1 MIYEG
6 EQHENGTRSERG
18 EAWQWEVIA
27 EKTYLKERLNL
38 EERRMNLKKKLNDMK
53 INKRLMLSY
62 AVVLV
67 FLLISIIVSISNLVN
82 IGNQIE
88 TFYEHPFTV
97 SAAANTINAKFE
109 EMQKSVFR
117 SISTEDQKIVA
128 EAIQE
133 AKDCAEAIQENMVIV
148 KNLFLGD
155 QEIVNSLQDRLT
167 TLAPM
172 REEVLELATQ
182 NRNVEAA
189 EYMETNNIPVI
200 KEAQK
205 YLDMLIATADESGN
219 TLIKDV
225 QAARAMAMVILI
237 AMGVFSVGVSLAFA
251 KIITDSIK
259 APVGQLEVMAGNL
272 VAGHLDSSVV
282 TYTAEDELGE
292 LAGNMKKAVNI
303 LQRIIQDVAYLT
315 SEIALG
321 NFTVKTQNENIYV
334 GDFHPL
340 LLSLRDMNANLSSTM
355 SKINE
360 ASDQVTMGSAQM
372 AESAQSLA
380 EGATEQAGAVEELNA
395 TIEDVANMA
404 RTTAEDTRKA
414 AQEVDGSVRRA
425 DNSRQKMKDL
435 IEAMERIDSTSKEI
449 GNIIAEIEDIASQ
462 TNLLSLNASIEAA
475 RAGEAGRGFAVVA
488 DQIGKLASDSAQSA
502 SNTRNLIMKTLDEI
516 KTGSEITNDTSKSFE
531 EIIEDIAQFSKI
543 AVDTSQKSSEQYNSL
558 QQIRDGIEQISS
570 VVQNNSATAEETSAT
585 SEELAA
591 QAENLKGLVAHFR
604 LMKQ

>member
-1 MIYEG
+1 
-6 EQHENGTRSERG
+6 
-18 EAWQWEVIA
+18 
-27 EKTYLKERLNL
+27 
-38 EERRMNLKKKLNDMK
+38 MNIKKKLNDMK

-67 FLLISIIVSISNLVN
+67 FLLISIIVSISNLVS

-133 AKDCAEAIQENMVIV
+133 AKDCAEVIQENMVIV

-167 TLAPM
+167 ALAPM
-172 REEVLELATQ
+172 REEVLELAIQ

-189 EYMETNNIPVI
+189 EYMEANNIPVI

-205 YLDMLIATADESGN
+205 YLDTLIATADESGN

-237 AMGVFSVGVSLAFA
+237 AMGAFSVGVSLTFA

-259 APVGQLEVMAGNL
+259 TPVGQLEVMAGNL
-272 VAGHLDSSVV
+272 VAGNLDASVI
-282 TYTAEDELGE
+282 TYTAKDEIGE
-292 LAGNMKKAVNI
+292 LSGNMKEAVGI
-303 LQRIIQDVAYLT
+303 LQKIIQDVAYLT

-334 GDFHPL
+334 GDFQPL
-340 LLSLRDMNANLSSTM
+340 LLSLRDMNVNLSSTM

-360 ASDQVTMGSAQM
+360 ASEQVTMGSTQM

-516 KTGSEITNDTSKSFE
+516 KVGSEITNDTSKSFE

-558 QQIRDGIEQISS
+558 QQIQDGIEQISS

>member
-1 MIYEG
+1 
-6 EQHENGTRSERG
+6 
-18 EAWQWEVIA
+18 
-27 EKTYLKERLNL
+27 
-38 EERRMNLKKKLNDMK
+38 MNIKKKLNDMK

-67 FLLISIIVSISNLVN
+67 FLLISIIVSISNLVS
-82 IGNQIE
+82 IGKQIE

-117 SISTEDQKIVA
+117 SISTEDQEIVT

-133 AKDCAEAIQENMVIV
+133 AKSCAEVIQENMVIV
-148 KNLFLGD
+148 KELFLGD

-167 TLAPM
+167 ALAPM
-172 REEVLELATQ
+172 REEVLELAIQ

-189 EYMETNNIPVI
+189 EYMEANNIPVI

-205 YLDMLIATADESGN
+205 YLDTLIATADESGN

-225 QAARAMAMVILI
+225 QAARALAIFILI
-237 AMGVFSVGVSLAFA
+237 AMGAFSVGVSLVFA

-259 APVGQLEVMAGNL
+259 TPVGQLEVMAGNL
-272 VAGHLDSSVV
+272 VAGNLDASVI
-282 TYTAEDELGE
+282 TYTAKDEIGE
-292 LAGNMKKAVNI
+292 LSGNMKEAVNI
-303 LQRIIQDVAYLT
+303 LQKIIQDVAYLT

-321 NFTVKTQNENIYV
+321 NFTVKTQNDSIYV
-334 GDFHPL
+334 GDFQPL

-360 ASDQVTMGSAQM
+360 ASEQVTMGSTQM

-404 RTTAEDTRKA
+404 RTTAEDTKKA

-516 KTGSEITNDTSKSFE
+516 KVGSEITNDTSKSFE

-543 AVDTSQKSSEQYNSL
+543 AVDTSQKSGEQYNSL
-558 QQIRDGIEQISS
+558 QQIREGIEQISS

-591 QAENLKGLVAHFR
+591 QAENLKELVAHFR

>member
-6 EQHENGTRSERG
+6 DQHENGTRSERG

-167 TLAPM
+167 ALAPM
-172 REEVLELATQ
+172 REEVLELAIQ

-189 EYMETNNIPVI
+189 EYMEANNIPVI

-225 QAARAMAMVILI
+225 QAARALAIFILI
-237 AMGVFSVGVSLAFA
+237 AMGAFSVGVSLVFA

-259 APVGQLEVMAGNL
+259 TPVGQLEVMAGNL
-272 VAGHLDSSVV
+272 VAGNLDASVI
-282 TYTAEDELGE
+282 TYTAKDEIGE
-292 LAGNMKKAVNI
+292 LSGNMKEAVGI
-303 LQRIIQDVAYLT
+303 LQKIIQDVAYLT

-321 NFTVKTQNENIYV
+321 NFTVKTQNDSIYV
-334 GDFHPL
+334 GDFQPL

-360 ASDQVTMGSAQM
+360 ASEQVTMGSTQM

-404 RTTAEDTRKA
+404 RTTAEDTKKA

-516 KTGSEITNDTSKSFE
+516 KVGSEITNDTSKSFE

-543 AVDTSQKSSEQYNSL
+543 AVDTSQKSGEQYNSL
-558 QQIRDGIEQISS
+558 QQIREGIEQISS

-591 QAENLKGLVAHFR
+591 QAENLKELVAHFR

>member
-1 MIYEG
+1 
-6 EQHENGTRSERG
+6 
-18 EAWQWEVIA
+18 
-27 EKTYLKERLNL
+27 
-38 EERRMNLKKKLNDMK
+38 MNIKKKLNDMK

-67 FLLISIIVSISNLVN
+67 FLLISIIVSISNLIS

-117 SISTEDQKIVA
+117 SISTEDQEIVA

-133 AKDCAEAIQENMVIV
+133 AKNCAEVIQENMVIV
-148 KNLFLGD
+148 KELFLGD
-155 QEIVNSLQDRLT
+155 HAIVDSLQERLT

-172 REEVLELATQ
+172 REEVLELAAQ
-182 NRNVEAA
+182 NRNAEAA
-189 EYMETNNIPVI
+189 EYMEAHNIPVI
-200 KEAQK
+200 EEAQE
-205 YLDMLIATADESGN
+205 YLDMLIDTADESGT

-225 QAARAMAMVILI
+225 QAARAMSIAILI
-237 AMGVFSVGVSLAFA
+237 VMGVFSVGVSIVFA

-259 APVGQLEVMAGNL
+259 TPVGQLEVIAGNL
-272 VAGHLDSSVV
+272 VAGKLDSTVI
-282 TYTAEDELGE
+282 TYSAKDEMGD
-292 LAGNMKKAVNI
+292 LAVNMKKAVNI

-334 GDFHPL
+334 GDFQPL

-360 ASDQVTMGSAQM
+360 ASDQVTMGSTQM

-404 RTTAEDTRKA
+404 RTTAEDTKKVA
-414 AQEVDGSVRRA
+414 LEVDGSVRRA

-435 IEAMERIDSTSKEI
+435 IDAMERIDSTSKEI

-502 SNTRNLIMKTLDEI
+502 SNTRNLIIKTLDEI
-516 KTGSEITNDTSKSFE
+516 KVGSEITNDTSKSFE

-543 AVDTSQKSSEQYNSL
+543 AVDTSQKSGEQYNSL